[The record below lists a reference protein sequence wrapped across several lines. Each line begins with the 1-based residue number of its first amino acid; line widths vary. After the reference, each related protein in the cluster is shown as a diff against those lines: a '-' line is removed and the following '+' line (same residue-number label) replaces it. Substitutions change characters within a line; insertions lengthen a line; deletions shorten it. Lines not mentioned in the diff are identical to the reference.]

1 MSYPSNPT
9 PISSIEQQTQISVVG
24 IESIIFEAG
33 GHWSTDRDLYDR
45 QVSTLDLDPIEAD
58 SDRDRV
64 CGRCG
69 SGADRLRSDPRW
81 IEACD
86 QCHEELIE
94 EHGEPEIVT
103 DGGTRTRPPTNTFDP
118 IEADSDRD
126 RVCGRCGSGADRLRS
141 DPRWIEACDQCHEEL
156 IEEHGEPE
164 IVTDGGT
171 RTRPPT
177 NTFDPIERYAGRV
190 DQHVEADAEPSIEPC
205 GECGSTH
212 LDGWMDEGAV
222 TFWTVCV
229 ECGAERKEEV
239 DQ

>member
-45 QVSTLDLDPIEAD
+45 QVSTLDL
-58 SDRDRV
+58 
-64 CGRCG
+64 
-69 SGADRLRSDPRW
+69 
-81 IEACD
+81 
-86 QCHEELIE
+86 
-94 EHGEPEIVT
+94 
-103 DGGTRTRPPTNTFDP
+103 DP